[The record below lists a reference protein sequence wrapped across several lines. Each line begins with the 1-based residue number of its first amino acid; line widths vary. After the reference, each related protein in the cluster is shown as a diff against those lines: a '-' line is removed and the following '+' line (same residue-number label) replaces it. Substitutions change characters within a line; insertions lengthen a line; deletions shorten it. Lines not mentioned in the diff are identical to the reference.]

1 MTELA
6 ELSELVGAE
15 QVLTDDALRQGYE
28 TDWTGRFTG
37 RCEAVVR
44 PGDTEQVAAVLR
56 WAAQHGRSVHVQG
69 GNTGLVGGAVP
80 QAGDRPVIILV
91 TTRLR
96 QPKQVFGR
104 SAVVGA
110 GVTLGEVQRL
120 AAEHGLVYGVDLAAR
135 DSATIGGTVA
145 TNAGGIRVCR
155 YGMTRAQVEGIE
167 AVLADG
173 TVVRRMSG
181 LAKDNTGFDLAGLLT
196 GSEGTLGVITAV
208 RVRLHDPAAES
219 VVAVFG
225 VDSLA
230 QALKHA
236 NAQGAGLQAA
246 EVVDRRAWAQAGGP
260 DLGEHPWALLLESD
274 LETAEIPDEA
284 LVATEGPDRARLW
297 NFRESQSE
305 VAQQMGVVQKVDIAV
320 PLERLDEFTTA
331 VFAKHPCTIFG
342 HVADGSLHV
351 QLFDTGEHDVL
362 ETVVALGGA
371 VSAEHGVGRIKTQ
384 AVVEDRGAPTIAAM
398 RAIKDAL
405 DPQGVLNPGVL
416 FTAAP

>member
-1 MTELA
+1 MTDLA
-6 ELSELVGAE
+6 GIVGADH
-15 QVLTDDALRQGYE
+15 VLTDEGLRQGYE
-28 TDWTGRFTG
+28 TDWTGRFSG
-37 RCEAVVR
+37 PCEAVVR
-44 PGDTEQVAAVLR
+44 PADAAQIAEVLR
-56 WAAQHGRSVHVQG
+56 WAGDNGRAVLVQG
-69 GNTGLVGGAVP
+69 GNTGLVGGSVPAV
-80 QAGDRPVIILV
+80 GDRPVIILS

-96 QPKQVFGR
+96 QPCEVLGR

-155 YGMTRAQVEGIE
+155 YGMTRSQVEGIE

-173 TVVRRMSG
+173 TIVRRMNG

-230 QALKHA
+230 DALAHA
-236 NAQGAGLQAA
+236 RAQGAGLQAA
-246 EVVDRRAWAQAGGP
+246 EVVDQRAWAQAGGP
-260 DLGEHPWALLLESD
+260 DLGEHPWAFLLECD
-274 LETAEIPDEA
+274 METAEIPDEA

-297 NFRESQSE
+297 HFRESQSE
-305 VAQQMGVVQKVDIAV
+305 VAQQMGVKQKVDVAL
-320 PLERLDEFTTA
+320 PLERLDEFTAA
-331 VFAKHPCTIFG
+331 VFAAHPCTIFG

-351 QLFDTGEHDVL
+351 ELFDTGEDEVL
-362 ETVVALGGA
+362 DTVVAMGGA
-371 VSAEHGVGRIKTQ
+371 VSAEHGVGRVKTK
-384 AVVEDRGAPTIAAM
+384 AVVDDRGEATIAAM

-405 DPQGVLNPGVL
+405 DPNGVLNPGVL
-416 FTAAP
+416 FSAAR

>member
-6 ELSELVGAE
+6 TLVGADH
-15 QVLTDDALRQGYE
+15 VLTDAMVRQGYE
-28 TDWTGRFTG
+28 TDWTGRFSG
-37 RCEAVVR
+37 SCEAVVR
-44 PGDTEQVAAVLR
+44 PADTAEVAAVLQ
-56 WAAQHGRSVHVQG
+56 WAAQNGRAVHVQG
-69 GNTGLVGGAVP
+69 GNTGLVGGSVP
-80 QAGDRPVIILV
+80 VGTDQRPVIILA

-96 QPKQVFGR
+96 TPMEVRGR

-110 GVTLGEVQRL
+110 GVTLGEVQQV
-120 AAEHGLVYGVDLAAR
+120 AAQHGLVYGVDLAAR

-145 TNAGGIRVCR
+145 TNAGGIRVCK
-155 YGMTRAQVEGIE
+155 YGMTRSQVEGVE

-181 LAKDNTGFDLAGLLT
+181 LAKDNTGFDLGGLLT

-208 RVRLHDPAAES
+208 RVRLHDPAEES

-230 QALKHA
+230 EALEHA
-236 NAQGAGLQAA
+236 RAQGGGLQAA
-246 EVVDRRAWAQAGGP
+246 EVVDQRAWRHAGGP
-260 DLGEHPWALLLESD
+260 DTGDHPWVLLLEAD
-274 LETAEIPDEA
+274 IETAELPDEA

-305 VAQQMGVVQKVDIAV
+305 VAHQMGVQQKVDLAV
-320 PLERLDEFTTA
+320 PLERLDEFTA
-331 VFAKHPCTIFG
+331 EVRAAHDCTIFG

-351 QLFDTGEHDVL
+351 ELFDTGEDEVL
-362 ETVVALGGA
+362 DIVVRLGGA
-371 VSAEHGVGRIKTQ
+371 VSAEHGVGRVKTA
-384 AVVEDRGAPTIAAM
+384 AVVHDRGEADMAAM
-398 RAIKDAL
+398 WAIKSAL

-416 FTAAP
+416 FAAGR